1 MEKDMNKEKQQPLQ
15 GRCPASLSGS
25 LHELRGSLDDER
37 LARLAATGDHDAFR
51 ALVERYQRKVHA
63 VALGMLR
70 DPDDARDVCQEAF
83 LKAYRGLAAF
93 QGESRFFTWLYRIVV
108 NLCLD
113 HLRSQRQ
120 DTVEFD
126 EMRLSEDGEEGG
138 WMSMRQLSF
147 DPAYALANKE
157 LRENIQEAF
166 EQLSIAHRTVLTLR
180 EVNGLSYAEMAK
192 VLGWEMGTVM
202 SRLFHARKRMQSM
215 LLEAGAVTATDLAA

>member
-1 MEKDMNKEKQQPLQ
+1 MNKDMKQQLLQ

-25 LHELRGSLDDER
+25 LYGSLDDER
-37 LARLAATGDHDAFR
+37 LARLAAASDHAAFR
-51 ALVERYQRKVHA
+51 ELVERYQRKVHA

-83 LKAYRGLAAF
+83 LKAYRALGGF

-113 HLRSQRQ
+113 HLRSQRP
-120 DTVEFD
+120 DVVEFD
-126 EMRLSEDGEEGG
+126 EMRFTEEGDEG
-138 WMSMRQLSF
+138 AWMSMRQLSF
-147 DPAYALANKE
+147 DPAHALANKE
-157 LRENIQEAF
+157 LRQSIEEAF
-166 EQLSIAHRTVLTLR
+166 AQLSVAHRTVLTLR
-180 EVNGLSYAEMAK
+180 EVNGLSYAELAK

>member
-1 MEKDMNKEKQQPLQ
+1 MTKDMKQQLLQ

-25 LHELRGSLDDER
+25 VHGSLDDER
-37 LARLAATGDHDAFR
+37 LARLAATSDHAAFR
-51 ALVERYQRKVHA
+51 ELVERYQRRVYA

-70 DPDDARDVCQEAF
+70 DPDDARDVSQEAF
-83 LKAYRGLAAF
+83 LKAYRGLSGF

-113 HLRSQRQ
+113 QLRAQRP
-120 DTVEFD
+120 DAIEFD
-126 EMRLSEDGEEGG
+126 EMRITEDGDEGA

-147 DPAYALANKE
+147 DPAHALANKE
-157 LRENIQEAF
+157 LRQSIEVAF
-166 EQLSIAHRTVLTLR
+166 AQLSVAHRTVLTLR
-180 EVNGLSYAEMAK
+180 EVNGLSYAELAK

-215 LLEAGAVTATDLAA
+215 LLEAGTVTATDLAA

>member
-1 MEKDMNKEKQQPLQ
+1 MEKHMIKDVEQRLLQ
-15 GRCPASLSGS
+15 GRCPASLPGS
-25 LHELRGSLDDER
+25 LSGSLDDER
-37 LARLAATGDHDAFR
+37 LARFAATGHHAAFR
-51 ALVERYQRKVHA
+51 ELVERYQHKVYA

-83 LKAYRGLAAF
+83 LKAYRGLGGF
-93 QGESRFFTWLYRIVV
+93 NGESRFFTWLYRIVV

-113 HLRSQRQ
+113 HLRARRLDS
-120 DTVEFD
+120 VEFD
-126 EMRLSEDGEEGG
+126 EMRLAEEGDEAG

-147 DPAYALANKE
+147 DPAHALANKE
-157 LRENIQEAF
+157 LRQSIEQAF

-180 EVNGLSYAEMAK
+180 EVNGLSYAEIAK